1 MELCPRSVKCA
12 QLSWVYVY
20 ICFMSLDTILVS
32 WLPFSGFFVIVWLF
46 PKYFWRWDPQ
56 TKAGGL
62 FNIGCIKNQTINL
75 VSADSAQNGPSH
87 LYNQQYYNKSVRP
100 KNILKDLPFIITLS
114 YWFVRFTQKSFY
126 LLNKNCKNILLLGMI
141 SWNIYWASVLTEDI
155 KVFGL
160 ERTSDTNT
168 SCKDLC

>member
-1 MELCPRSVKCA
+1 M
-12 QLSWVYVY
+12 VY
-20 ICFMSLDTILVS
+20 SILVA
-32 WLPFSGFFVIVWLF
+32 L
-46 PKYFWRWDPQ
+46 
-56 TKAGGL
+56 
-62 FNIGCIKNQTINL
+62 KNQTINL

-141 SWNIYWASVLTEDI
+141 SSNLYWASFLWNEKYKYFFTGIYASVHVRRNEGKILAGYVREGSG
-155 KVFGL
+155 KVV
-160 ERTSDTNT
+160 
-168 SCKDLC
+168 